1 MVVPPVHAWAAVP
14 SPQLTVRVIL
24 FTGPSSVSA
33 VWVMVPVRS
42 THETVNTPLGAL
54 RSATSCVIEAAGPE
68 RVLYGVTVSRTWV
81 TPVRSTDA
89 DHAVTPTVLPA
100 RAAPVV
106 AFVSAT
112 TYVVA
117 LVAAVQLALT
127 VKLSAGL
134 VSVMARL
141 VTGPGFTGGLA
152 WTGAASAET
161 VRAVTVAAAASIA
174 NGRSSRVVT
183 CFLPWNARGRPP
195 WRPARVEDASGLAG
209 QNPRNRT
216 SGQYHPRPCLN
227 DNAEHGLPYRSRM

>member
-1 MVVPPVHAWAAVP
+1 MLVPAVHAWAAVP
-14 SPQLTVRVIL
+14 SPQLTVRVIWP
-24 FTGPSSVSA
+24 TGPSSVSA

-42 THETVNTPLGAL
+42 THETVNVPLGAL
-54 RSATSCVIEAAGPE
+54 RSGTSWVTEAAVPE
-68 RVLYGVTVSRTWV
+68 RVLYGVTVSRIWV
-81 TPVRSTDA
+81 TPVRFTDA
-89 DHAVTPTVLPA
+89 DQLVTPTVLPA

-106 AFVSAT
+106 ALVSAT

-134 VSVMARL
+134 ASVTARL

-152 WTGAASAET
+152 WTGAANAET

-183 CFLPWNARGRPP
+183 CVFLPWDDTGRPP
-195 WRPARVEDASGLAG
+195 WRPVSVEDASGLAR

-216 SGQYHPRPCLN
+216 SGQYHPRPYLN
-227 DNAEHGLPYRSRM
+227 DNAEHGLP